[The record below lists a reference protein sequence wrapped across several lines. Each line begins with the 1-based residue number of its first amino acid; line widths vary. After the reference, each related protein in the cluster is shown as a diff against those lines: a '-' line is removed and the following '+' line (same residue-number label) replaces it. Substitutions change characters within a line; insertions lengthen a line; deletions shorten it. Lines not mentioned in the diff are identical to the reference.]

1 VPATVL
7 FFDLDG
13 TLMVNPFAKEVFPTA
28 IGKLA
33 EATGLAPGTLADE
46 IVVENRHRQ
55 ARPDP
60 ANQALVM
67 DWDDIIHAVACR
79 HGVPE
84 GTIPTDICQELLRQ
98 HAAPPFT
105 ATLDNAV
112 EVLRTLRAPGRHRWF
127 VVASMGLSKYQMPVL
142 RSLGLYAQFDD
153 FLMPDLTG
161 CLKFERCF
169 YERYLDDPGA
179 NRLFISIGDNYLHD
193 VAFPRSLGFHP
204 VLRLPVPELNRYEP
218 FERPAHLAPYTHLIQ
233 YYPDDPGAAT
243 ALPDAVITNLAE
255 LPAVVAWLE
264 QQYARR

>member
-1 VPATVL
+1 VPTTVL

-13 TLMVNPFAKEVFPTA
+13 TLMVNPFDKEVFPVVL
-28 IGKLA
+28 GKLA
-33 EATGLAPGTLADE
+33 AATGLAPESLMDE
-46 IVVENRHRQ
+46 IVAENRHRQ
-55 ARPDP
+55 AHPDP
-60 ANQALVM
+60 ANPALVM
-67 DWDDIIHAVACR
+67 DWDDILQVVARR

-84 GTIPTDICQELLRQ
+84 GAIPPDLCQELLRQ

-112 EVLRTLRAPGRHRWF
+112 EVLRTLRAPGMHRWF
-127 VVASMGLSKYQMPVL
+127 VIASMGLGKYQVPVL

-161 CLKFERCF
+161 FLKFDRPF
-169 YERYLDDPGA
+169 YDKYLDGSGA
-179 NRLFISIGDNYLHD
+179 NRLFISVGDNYLHD

-218 FERPAHLAPYTHLIQ
+218 FERPAHLSPYTHLIQ
-233 YYPDDPGAAT
+233 YYPDDPATAT

-255 LPAVVAWLE
+255 LPAVVARLE
-264 QQYARR
+264 QQQARR